1 MDPRVDAII
10 QQIIHHIQD
19 PNFSLDKC
27 LSNGGYCSDHMRR
40 LFREQTG
47 KTPQEYLKHLRVK
60 AAKRLLA
67 SRERSNYSITE
78 ICTMVGFNDISYFSR
93 VFKKTTG
100 YPPSEYLEKE
110 NKT

>member
-19 PNFSLDKC
+19 PNFSLDEC
-27 LSNGGYCSDHMRR
+27 LSNWGYCSDHMRR

-47 KTPQEYLKHLRVK
+47 KTPQEYLKLLRIK

-67 SRERSNYSITE
+67 SQSLSNYSITE

-100 YPPSEYLEKE
+100 YPPSEYLKKE